1 MSDKTVLI
9 TGVAGLLGSRL
20 AEHLL
25 TKPGISV
32 IGIDDLS
39 GGFYSN
45 VPPGVIFYK
54 FNANDDAMESL
65 FKLYKPDIVYHFAAY
80 AAECVS
86 PFIRRFN
93 YTNNLLNTANIIN
106 LCIKYD
112 VKRIVFTSSMSVYG
126 EGTPPFSEDQTPH
139 PVDPY
144 GIAKY
149 ACELD
154 LEVAGVQH
162 GLDYCIL
169 RPHNV
174 YGRNQNLWDS
184 YRNVLGIWMYK
195 HMIGDPLT
203 IFGDGTQVRAF
214 SAIDDV
220 LEPMWR
226 AGTIPEASRQIINI
240 GGIHEVSINEAAAT
254 LKEVMGGG
262 EIIHLPP
269 RHEVKYAYPTW
280 QKSVDVLGFQHTTSL
295 HDGLVDMW
303 KWAQK
308 QPKRERFIW
317 SEYELEKGLYD
328 YWKPEAL
335 KDGAI
340 KTVDRNIV
348 EWTQKFIAT
357 QQPLPPEE
365 AKILY
370 DNLQDLYVE

>member
-1 MSDKTVLI
+1 MSNKTVLI

-32 IGIDDLS
+32 VGIDDLS
-39 GGFYSN
+39 GGFESN
-45 VPPGVIFYK
+45 VPKGVTFFK
-54 FNANDDAMESL
+54 FNANDDVLDPM
-65 FKLYKPDIVYHFAAY
+65 FKVWKPDIVYHFAAY

-112 VKRIVFTSSMSVYG
+112 VQRIVFTSSMSVYG

-240 GGIHEVSINEAAAT
+240 GGIHEVSINEAAET
-254 LKEVMGGG
+254 LTDVMGGG
-262 EIIHLPP
+262 QIIHLPP

-280 QKSVDVLGFQHTTSL
+280 QKSVDILGFQHTTSL

-303 KWAQK
+303 AWAQQ

-317 SEYELEKGLYD
+317 SEYELETGLYD
-328 YWKPEAL
+328 YWKPDAL

-340 KTVDRNIV
+340 KTTTEV
-348 EWTQKFIAT
+348 
-357 QQPLPPEE
+357 L
-365 AKILY
+365 
-370 DNLQDLYVE
+370 

>member
-1 MSDKTVLI
+1 MSKTVLI
-9 TGVAGLLGSRL
+9 TGVAGLLGSRF
-20 AEHLL
+20 AEYLL
-25 TKPGISV
+25 TKENITVVGV
-32 IGIDDLS
+32 DDLS
-39 GGFYSN
+39 GGFRN
-45 VPPGVIFYK
+45 NIPNKVIFRQL
-54 FNANDDAMESL
+54 DAGDTESL
-65 FKLYKPDIVYHFAAY
+65 NYLFEKYHFDLVYHFAAY

-86 PFIRRFN
+86 PFVRRFN
-93 YTNNLLNTANIIN
+93 YTNNLLTTANVIN

-112 VKRIVFTSSMSVYG
+112 VKRVVFTSSMSVYG
-126 EGTPPFSEDQTPH
+126 EGSPPFSEDQTPH

-195 HMIGDPLT
+195 HLVGDPLT
-203 IFGDGTQVRAF
+203 IFGDGTQERAF
-214 SAIDDV
+214 SAMDDV
-220 LEPMWR
+220 LEPMWL

-254 LKEVMGGG
+254 LIEVMGGG

-280 QKSVDVLGFQHTTSL
+280 EKSVNILGFKHTTNL
-295 HDGLVDMW
+295 YDGLADMW
-303 KWAQK
+303 TWAQR

-317 SEYELEKGLYD
+317 SEYELNKGLYD
-328 YWKPEAL
+328 YWKPAAL
-335 KDGAI
+335 KDGAL
-340 KTVDRNIV
+340 K
-348 EWTQKFIAT
+348 
-357 QQPLPPEE
+357 
-365 AKILY
+365 
-370 DNLQDLYVE
+370 